1 MLEAVVENHSTA
13 RIFGGIL
20 PRRFIELQEERMR
33 KVVILLVGGLLLLA
47 GCGSQGTKDAGI
59 PVGPKWKGAP
69 YRIEFDTKAAKV
81 DPAGITIPPIKFTA
95 NPAALETRAIVVLK
109 FTAGSDV
116 SEQLIVGSP
125 LDIHGAEGTVPE
137 DYMDRARKGLSDYL
151 LAHCMK
157 GKVELNV
164 ALARSSLA
172 YQSTM
177 AQADAKRLS
186 DWMPLELVYKNPH
199 PKCK

>member
-1 MLEAVVENHSTA
+1 
-13 RIFGGIL
+13 
-20 PRRFIELQEERMR
+20 MR
-33 KVVILLVGGLLLLA
+33 KILLLAVGGLLLLA
-47 GCGSQGTKDAGI
+47 GCQEKKDAGI
-59 PVGPKWKGAP
+59 PVEPKWKGAP
-69 YRIEFDTKAAKV
+69 YRLEFDTKAAKV
-81 DPAGITIPPIKFTA
+81 DPAGITIPPVKYTA
-95 NPAALETRAIVVLK
+95 NPNALETRAIVVLK
-109 FTAGSDV
+109 FTAAGPADA
-116 SEQLIVGSP
+116 EAGEHLIVGSP
-125 LDIHGAEGTVPE
+125 LDIHGPEGTLPE

-157 GKVELNV
+157 GKVELSV

-186 DWMPLELVYKNPH
+186 DWMPLELTYKNPH

>member
-1 MLEAVVENHSTA
+1 
-13 RIFGGIL
+13 
-20 PRRFIELQEERMR
+20 MR
-33 KVVILLVGGLLLLA
+33 KILLLAVGGLLLLA
-47 GCGSQGTKDAGI
+47 GCGSQGKDAGI

-69 YRIEFDTKAAKV
+69 YRLEFDTKAAKV

-109 FTAGSDV
+109 FTAENDA
-116 SEQLIVGSP
+116 SEHLIVGSP
-125 LDIHGAEGTVPE
+125 LDIHGPEGTLPE
-137 DYMDRARKGLSDYL
+137 DNMDRARKGLSDYL

-186 DWMPLELVYKNPH
+186 DWMPLELTYKNPH

>member
-1 MLEAVVENHSTA
+1 
-13 RIFGGIL
+13 
-20 PRRFIELQEERMR
+20 MR
-33 KVVILLVGGLLLLA
+33 KVLLLAVGGLLLLA
-47 GCGSQGTKDAGI
+47 GCQEKKDAGI
-59 PVGPKWKGAP
+59 PVGPKWKGEP
-69 YRIEFDTKAAKV
+69 YRLEFDTKAAKV
-81 DPAGITIPPIKFTA
+81 DPMGITIPPVKFTA

-109 FTAGSDV
+109 FTAAGPGGDDST
-116 SEQLIVGSP
+116 EHLIVGSP
-125 LDIHGAEGTVPE
+125 LDLHGTEGTLPE

-186 DWMPLELVYKNPH
+186 DWMPLELTYRNPH

>member
-1 MLEAVVENHSTA
+1 
-13 RIFGGIL
+13 
-20 PRRFIELQEERMR
+20 MR
-33 KVVILLVGGLLLLA
+33 KILLLAVGGLLLLA
-47 GCGSQGTKDAGI
+47 GCQGAKDAGI
-59 PVGPKWKGAP
+59 PVGPKWKGEP
-69 YRIEFDTKAAKV
+69 YRLELDTKAAKV

-109 FTAGSDV
+109 FSAAGPGDDGT
-116 SEQLIVGSP
+116 SEHLIVGSP
-125 LDIHGAEGTVPE
+125 LDIHGTDGTVPE

-151 LAHCMK
+151 EAHCMK

-177 AQADAKRLS
+177 AQADARRLS

-199 PKCK
+199 SKCK